1 MSSKFVSAAGIREKL
16 LCLSLVRKMEQKS
29 ENAAKEYRKMEEQT
43 MKSAFNIDN
52 PFFALMGRL
61 ADYVILNL
69 LFLLTACP
77 VITIGTA
84 LCAMHEV
91 LPKMAEGTE
100 GSLYRTYMQ
109 AFIRNF
115 RRTVPVWLFLLITG
129 VVLVFDVTI
138 AADSLGSMQKIILPV
153 VGSMLI
159 FWLLIF
165 SWIFLMEAGSPVER
179 TSDSADMSEDGSEE
193 KSGTDFSDR
202 MGIEPEIR
210 KSADYGKKPET
221 DAGIDIRR
229 KDVSGE
235 NPAVDS
241 ECVRQG
247 RSHGVGIRGQIK
259 AALFAAVTHLPQTL
273 LMIVLEVF
281 PIFCYIFVIRFFL
294 GIVLPFYVCIGFSL
308 SAALCSIL
316 AGRTKI
322 RPGRSNE
329 DDPEGESGWSDGTEE
344 EDIKK

>member
-1 MSSKFVSAAGIREKL
+1 
-16 LCLSLVRKMEQKS
+16 
-29 ENAAKEYRKMEEQT
+29 

-115 RRTVPVWLFLLITG
+115 RRTVPVWMILLVTG

-138 AADSLGSMQKIILPV
+138 AADSLGSMQKIILPII
-153 VGSMLI
+153 GSLLI

-165 SWIFLMEAGSPVER
+165 SWVFLMENEPR
-179 TSDSADMSEDGSEE
+179 IRQSADFGE
-193 KSGTDFSDR
+193 
-202 MGIEPEIR
+202 
-210 KSADYGKKPET
+210 KPEA
-221 DAGIDIRR
+221 DFAGRVRHGRKIR
-229 KDVSGE
+229 
-235 NPAVDS
+235 
-241 ECVRQG
+241 
-247 RSHGVGIRGQIK
+247 IRGQIK

-273 LMIVLEVF
+273 LMIVLEIF

-322 RPGRSNE
+322 RPDRSNE
-329 DDPEGESGWSDGTEE
+329 DDPEGEADWSDEA
-344 EDIKK
+344 KKDAKLPSAD

>member
-1 MSSKFVSAAGIREKL
+1 
-16 LCLSLVRKMEQKS
+16 MEQKS
-29 ENAAKEYRKMEEQT
+29 ENAAKEYRKMEGQT

-115 RRTVPVWLFLLITG
+115 RRTMPVWLFLLVTG

-138 AADSLGSMQKIILPV
+138 AADALGSMQKIILPMI
-153 VGSMLI
+153 GSLLI

-165 SWIFLMEAGSPVER
+165 SWVFLMEDEQTDDLRGNTGSDLGAGAQNDDRRKSVFGGKTDVASGCGRPGKNSGIRAEAQNDNRQTDVFGEKPGA
-179 TSDSADMSEDGSEE
+179 DSADRARHGN
-193 KSGTDFSDR
+193 K
-202 MGIEPEIR
+202 IR
-210 KSADYGKKPET
+210 
-221 DAGIDIRR
+221 IR
-229 KDVSGE
+229 D
-235 NPAVDS
+235 
-241 ECVRQG
+241 QL
-247 RSHGVGIRGQIK
+247 K

-273 LMIVLEVF
+273 LMIILEVF
-281 PIFCYIFVIRFFL
+281 PVFCYIFAIRFFL

-322 RPGRSNE
+322 RPGRFNE
-329 DDPEGESGWSDGTEE
+329 DAPEGEADWSDGAK
-344 EDIKK
+344 EDAGE